1 LNGADACAK
10 IGHQMN
16 PFRFRRDKERQRF
29 YLLPGQGG
37 DGYRRKQKLILRWSV
52 IAALF
57 FSAVFSAIIYWLNRA
72 QL

>member
-1 LNGADACAK
+1 MRLFHFK
-10 IGHQMN
+10 
-16 PFRFRRDKERQRF
+16 RDRERQRF

-37 DGYRRKQKLILRWSV
+37 EGYRRKQKFILKWSV

-57 FSAVFSAIIYWLNRA
+57 FSAVFSAIIYWLNRP